1 MNLHH
6 EVSRT
11 RITTKTTRGIDI
23 SKQKFDVALLIGN
36 KLKHKKFSNNLKGHQ
51 ALLTWLNQ
59 HDVQNVPACME
70 ATGVY
75 GETLAEYLYNNEI
88 NIRIVNPARV
98 KGFAQSEQLRTK
110 TDKVDAGLIARF
122 CIALEPTRWQPLPVE
137 IRPCRDFVRRLAAL
151 GNRHRQQSN
160 RLEGASDL
168 IAEQLHH
175 HLDYLDIGIKKVK
188 KMIKQHIDNHPDM
201 KQRKALRESIPG
213 IGEATINVILSEFGN
228 ITQFKNAK
236 AMAAFIGVAP
246 KTRESGTS
254 LRSRARMSK
263 RGRSN
268 LRKAFFMPALVALR
282 HNPLIMALKLR
293 LTKAGKS
300 KMAIVGAAMRKLVHI
315 IYGVLKN
322 GLPFDEKFA

>member
-1 MNLHH
+1 MI
-6 EVSRT
+6 T
-11 RITTKTTRGIDI
+11 ITTKTTLGIDI

-36 KLKHKKFSNNLKGHQ
+36 KLKHKTFSNNTKGYQ
-51 ALLTWLNQ
+51 TLLTWLSK
-59 HDVQNVPACME
+59 HDAQELHACME

-75 GETLAEYLYNNEI
+75 GEALAEYCYDNGI
-88 NIRIVNPARV
+88 NISIVNPARV

-122 CIALEPTRWQPLPVE
+122 CLALVPSLWQPLPIE
-137 IRPCRDFVRRLAAL
+137 IRHCRDLVRRLEAL
-151 GNRHRQQSN
+151 GNMHRQESN

-168 IAEQLHH
+168 IAEQLHN
-175 HLDYLDIGIKKVK
+175 HLEYLDDEIKKVK

-201 KQRKALRESIPG
+201 KQRKVLLESIPG

-236 AMAAFIGVAP
+236 ALAAFIGVAP

-263 RGRSN
+263 MGRSN

-282 HNPLIMALKLR
+282 YNPLIMELKLR

-315 IYGVLKN
+315 IYGVLKS
-322 GLPFDEKFA
+322 GTPFDEKFA

>member
-1 MNLHH
+1 MM
-6 EVSRT
+6 T
-11 RITTKTTRGIDI
+11 IKTTLGIDI

-36 KLKHKKFSNNLKGHQ
+36 KLKHKKFSNSKKGHQ
-51 ALLTWLNQ
+51 ALLAWLHK
-59 HDVQNVPACME
+59 HDVQNVHACME

-75 GETLAEYLYNNEI
+75 GEALAECLYDNKI
-88 NIRIVNPARV
+88 NISIVNPARV

-122 CIALEPTRWQPLPVE
+122 CLALEPSYWQPLPVE
-137 IRPCRDFVRRLAAL
+137 IRQCRDLVRRLEAL
-151 GNRHRQQSN
+151 GNMYRQESN
-160 RLEGASDL
+160 RLEGTSDF
-168 IAEQLHH
+168 IAEQLHK
-175 HLDYLDIGIKKVK
+175 HLEYLDVEIKNVK

-201 KQRKALRESIPG
+201 KKRKVLLESIPG

-236 AMAAFIGVAP
+236 ALAAFIGVAP

-263 RGRSN
+263 MGRSN

-282 HNPLIMALKLR
+282 HNPLIMELKLR

-322 GLPFDEKFA
+322 GVPFDEKFA